1 MTRSLNMI
9 SSRQRG
15 FSLVE
20 LMVALTLSLVLMAGA
35 LSVLYSSRLS
45 YSEND
50 RIARLQEAGRTA
62 VELMLRDA
70 RPAGYIGCSRPV
82 FGDEFSNGLAG
93 GTSLLTNF
101 TEPLAG
107 FEAGA
112 SDWTP
117 ALDTGLIPSATAG
130 SDVLVLRSTRQGQ
143 PVFRTNTPVVNTAT
157 ALSVDRN
164 LGTTV
169 AANTPMIISDCQG
182 SAVFMATSFTAV
194 TATTATIAHV
204 AGANASANLARGFDT
219 GALVMPVQ
227 TIIYYVR
234 DASDGSGPAL
244 WQRVDG
250 AAPVELIGGVENLQ
264 VLYGVDSDNDML
276 ANDYRSATTVTNW
289 QQVISVSIALLI
301 RSPETGVERDN
312 RVYTLLDGTVGP
324 FNDRRQRSVFTTTVV
339 LRNRTS

>member
-1 MTRSLNMI
+1 MMRSRPMI
-9 SSRQRG
+9 MSHQRG

-45 YSEND
+45 YREND

-62 VELMLRDA
+62 VELLLRDA

-101 TEPLAG
+101 TDPVAG

-157 ALSVDRN
+157 ALSVDRSV
-164 LGTTV
+164 GTSV
-169 AANTPMIISDCQG
+169 PANTPMIISDCQG
-182 SAVFMATSFTAV
+182 SAVFMATAFTGAG
-194 TATTATIAHV
+194 ATATIEHI

-250 AAPVELIGGVENLQ
+250 ADPVELIGGVENLQ
-264 VLYGVDSDNDML
+264 VLYGVDTDNDLL
-276 ANDYRSATTVTNW
+276 ANDYRSAATVTNW
-289 QQVISVSIALLI
+289 QQVISLSVALLI
-301 RSPETGVERDN
+301 RSTETGVERDN

>member
-1 MTRSLNMI
+1 MMRSRPMI
-9 SSRQRG
+9 MSHQRG

-45 YSEND
+45 YREND

-62 VELMLRDA
+62 VELLLRDA

-101 TEPLAG
+101 TDPVAG

-157 ALSVDRN
+157 ALSVDRSV
-164 LGTTV
+164 GTSV
-169 AANTPMIISDCQG
+169 PANTPMIISDCQG
-182 SAVFMATSFTAV
+182 SAVFMATAFTGAG
-194 TATTATIAHV
+194 ATATIEHI

-250 AAPVELIGGVENLQ
+250 ADPVELIGGVENLQ
-264 VLYGVDSDNDML
+264 VLYGVDTDNDLL
-276 ANDYRSATTVTNW
+276 ANDYRSAATVTNW
-289 QQVISVSIALLI
+289 QQVISLSIALLI
-301 RSPETGVERDN
+301 RSTETGVERDN